1 MILRVS
7 ARALELENGCFL
19 AISTIFQSPSRDLI
33 HQAIFM
39 FFLPSL
45 NKPVLGHLI
54 SDSSF
59 LYQKLTDF
67 DIG

>member
-7 ARALELENGCFL
+7 ARALELENDW
-19 AISTIFQSPSRDLI
+19 FQRFFKARAGTLFIKQSSG
-33 HQAIFM
+33 
-39 FFLPSL
+39 FFLPLL

-54 SDSSF
+54 SDNSF